1 MRVTTGMIFSQTT
14 VNITN
19 QYEQMFLLNEK
30 VTSGKRI
37 NRPSDDPI
45 DVGKVLDYRS
55 LLGSLEQF
63 KKNAD
68 RGTAL
73 LQYTESALE
82 KAGEVFTEAKT
93 LAEQMATGSYN
104 EDQRRV
110 LAVQAEQ
117 LFRQLLQV
125 SNTQVSG
132 RYIFSGFKTG
142 TASFTADDNLN
153 VVYNG
158 DSNVIRLAVQQN
170 INVAVNITGQAAFMD
185 DTNVFNVL
193 RDLRNALRDNN
204 QEEVGRI
211 LPRID
216 DAMNQIVKVRAYV
229 GTSLKELEASK
240 YILEDVKL
248 NSETLLSNTEDTD
261 MADAVT
267 KLKERQMVYE
277 ASLKSTAMITQLSL
291 VNFV

>member
-19 QYEQMFLLNEK
+19 QYEQMFLVNEK

-45 DVGKVLDYRS
+45 DVGKVLDYRT

-204 QEEVGRI
+204 QEDVGRI